1 MLRKLSL
8 VIIAFIAITEAY
20 SYPFDYTSNDNYTG
34 LWSDVATWSYAP
46 VYNTGEPITPGNPTH
61 SNVADVNVY
70 GYIRVASSLS
80 VVNASPA
87 IEIYD
92 TLYVD
97 GDLTLGSSASL
108 SIQGGGVLIVTGT
121 VTMGGAFALGN
132 DGRMVVGGNFNVTNG
147 TVTNNNDLYVYGTTT
162 TSGGGTVNGSAIKDE
177 TDLEAEDE
185 DLFNFVENGGV
196 LPVELIEFSGFISQS
211 ILHLNWITATE
222 VNFDFFQVE
231 YAKEDL
237 VFKPFD
243 KTIKGHGNSTNINN
257 YQFNQSI
264 SAQQGP
270 YYRLKIIDFDGAY
283 EYSDVVFV
291 NNSIPSSAVEVF
303 PNPRISGNP
312 ISFSCFQCE
321 EATLIE
327 IFDVSNNMV
336 FEGEVD
342 FINQPKI
349 NPNLASGIYTI
360 RIAVKGESIIKRL
373 VITN

>member
-8 VIIAFIAITEAY
+8 VIITLITFSKAY
-20 SYPFDYTSNDNYTG
+20 SYPFDYTSNDNFTG
-34 LWSDVATWSYAP
+34 LWSDIATWSYTP

-80 VVNASPA
+80 VVNASPV
-87 IEIYD
+87 IKIYD

-196 LPVELIEFSGFISQS
+196 LPVELISFNGFTSQN
-211 ILHLNWITATE
+211 ILHLNWKTASE
-222 VNFDFFQVE
+222 ENFDYFQVE
-231 YAKEDL
+231 YAQSNLE
-237 VFKPFD
+237 FKPFD
-243 KTIKGHGNSTNINN
+243 KIVKGHGNSTNINN

-264 SAQQGP
+264 KAQQGP
-270 YYRLKIIDFDGAY
+270 YYRLKIVDFDGVF
-283 EYSDVVFV
+283 EYSPIIFIQ
-291 NNSIPSSAVEVF
+291 NSIPSSALEIF
-303 PNPRISGNP
+303 PNPGVSGQPVSVN
-312 ISFSCFQCE
+312 CFECE
-321 EATLIE
+321 ESTVE
-327 IFDVSNNMV
+327 IFNMSNHKV
-336 FEGEVD
+336 FESKVD
-342 FINQPKI
+342 FINQPAI
-349 NPNLASGIYTI
+349 SPNLAAGIYVI
-360 RIAVKGESIIKRL
+360 KISLKGEAIVKRL
-373 VITN
+373 VITE